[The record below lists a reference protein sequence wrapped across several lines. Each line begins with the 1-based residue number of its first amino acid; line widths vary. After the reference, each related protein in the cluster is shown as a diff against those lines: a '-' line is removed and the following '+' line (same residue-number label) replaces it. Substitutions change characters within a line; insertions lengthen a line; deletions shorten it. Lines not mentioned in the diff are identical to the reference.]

1 MSGQV
6 YIFDLDGTL
15 IDSMP
20 TGVGI
25 VLSFLEKQGIA
36 YPDDMVKKLTPLGYK
51 GTAAYYVDVLGV
63 QTPVEEIYGYFQE
76 QTKVAYG
83 EYIPLKSG
91 AEKTLKALYAKGCRL
106 NVLTASPHA
115 LMDICLKRLGVY
127 ELFENVWSIDDFG
140 LTKADEEI
148 YTRVANLLNVTPQEC
163 IMADDNVN
171 VLKTAKRVGMQTIG
185 VYDESAKDEIAEMQA
200 TADKYVMELSEL
212 ITE

>member
-63 QTPVEEIYGYFQE
+63 QTPIEEIYGYFQE

-91 AEKTLKALYAKGCRL
+91 AEKTLKALYTKGCRL

-148 YTRVANLLNVTPQEC
+148 YARVAALLDVTPQEC

>member
-25 VLSFLEKQGIA
+25 VLSFLEKQGIP
-36 YPDDMVKKLTPLGYK
+36 YPADMVKKLTPLGYK
-51 GTAAYYVDVLGV
+51 GTAAYYVNTLGV

-83 EYIPLKSG
+83 EFIPLKKG
-91 AEKTLKALYAKGCRL
+91 VKETLKALSKKGCRL
-106 NVLTASPHA
+106 NILTASPHA
-115 LMDICLKRLGVY
+115 LMDVCLKRLEIY
-127 ELFENVWSIDDFG
+127 DLFENIWSIDDFG
-140 LTKADEEI
+140 LTKADEKIYLEI
-148 YTRVANLLNVTPQEC
+148 SNKLGVSPKEC

-185 VYDESAKDEIAEMQA
+185 VYDESAKEEVEEMKA
-200 TADKYVMELSEL
+200 TADRYVEELSEL
-212 ITE
+212 I

>member
-1 MSGQV
+1 MNGQV

-25 VLSFLEKQGIA
+25 VLSFLEKQGIS
-36 YPDDMVKKLTPLGYK
+36 YPDDMVKILTPLGYK
-51 GTAAYYVDVLGV
+51 GTAAYYVNTLGV

-83 EYIPLKSG
+83 ESIPLKKG
-91 AEKTLKALYAKGCRL
+91 AEETLKVLYQKGCRL

-115 LMDICLKRLGVY
+115 LMDICLKRLGIY
-127 ELFENVWSIDDFG
+127 GLFENIWSIDDFG
-140 LTKADEEI
+140 LTKADEKI
-148 YTRVANLLNVTPQEC
+148 YLEVASRLGVPPQEC

-171 VLKTAKRVGMQTIG
+171 VLKTAKRVGMQTVG
-185 VYDESAKDEIAEMQA
+185 VYDESAKDEIEEMKA
-200 TADKYVMELSEL
+200 TADRYVRELSEL
-212 ITE
+212 ITV